1 MLMNSVHSHNTRFV
15 SNGLLVVPSWNTL
28 RYGIKSFVTSTIFS
42 CNYFQSWF
50 SDKNLPQ
57 IPFN

>member
-42 CNYFQSWF
+42 CNYFQS
-50 SDKNLPQ
+50 
-57 IPFN
+57 